1 MTQEQRK
8 LVEDNYKLVRFFCK
22 KYRIDPEEYHG
33 NLSIGLC
40 KAAMSYDETKGFSF
54 STYAM
59 KCMYNEYLQK
69 IRDDN
74 NKQMSFE
81 KTFLSLD
88 KEMSNDCG
96 DTWTLADIVSKSN
109 SEPWQ
114 NIISFKIK
122 DILSEKELRVC
133 KMYYNGLSQSMIG
146 EKEGCTQTYISRI
159 LTKAR
164 KKLEKEMIM

>member
-1 MTQEQRK
+1 
-8 LVEDNYKLVRFFCK
+8 
-22 KYRIDPEEYHG
+22 
-33 NLSIGLC
+33 
-40 KAAMSYDETKGFSF
+40 
-54 STYAM
+54 M

-74 NKQMSFE
+74 NNQMSFE